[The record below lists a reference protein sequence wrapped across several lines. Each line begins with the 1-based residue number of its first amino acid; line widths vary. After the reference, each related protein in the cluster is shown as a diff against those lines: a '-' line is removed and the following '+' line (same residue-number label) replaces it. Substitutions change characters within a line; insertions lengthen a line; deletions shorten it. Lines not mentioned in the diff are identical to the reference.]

1 MYFSSHL
8 TTTNGVD
15 QSSLPCS
22 NQEKEF
28 VITERS
34 LLSQQSVKWIVIS
47 FLGENHAKPMH
58 RHICLDWVSQQR
70 THYTQTHISQPP
82 SHGWP
87 QTVSD
92 GPVLMHITEKSLQE
106 HMQHIPCTLVYHRK
120 QLFLDTSSM
129 ESPSQ
134 SNWPEV
140 RAVGHSSLP
149 PPLPNHSQ
157 KYTITDILGIHTQS
171 TDLSIHLP
179 LLLSTTCNVLT
190 SLFNV
195 GIPGKREGEEEQ
207 RVVVLSLWTW
217 PQMMSIPA
225 EIPAGDPT
233 RLCYPQLLSRS
244 SLQPSEL
251 SIQQPLSSQIDSRR
265 QNPQLGLCGLH

>member
-1 MYFSSHL
+1 MNSYFFSGRESCQANAQTHL
-8 TTTNGVD
+8 FRLDITT
-15 QSSLPCS
+15 
-22 NQEKEF
+22 
-28 VITERS
+28 
-34 LLSQQSVKWIVIS
+34 
-47 FLGENHAKPMH
+47 A
-58 RHICLDWVSQQR
+58 
-70 THYTQTHISQPP
+70 HYTQTHISQPP

-157 KYTITDILGIHTQS
+157 KYTKLQIYLAFTPNPQTF
-171 TDLSIHLP
+171 LSNYHSCSQPPAMSQLAY
-179 LLLSTTCNVLT
+179 SMCEYQG
-190 SLFNV
+190 S
-195 GIPGKREGEEEQ
+195 GRE
-207 RVVVLSLWTW
+207 R
-217 PQMMSIPA
+217 
-225 EIPAGDPT
+225 
-233 RLCYPQLLSRS
+233 RS
-244 SLQPSEL
+244 SVWWSCHSEPDPRWCLYLQRS
-251 SIQQPLSSQIDSRR
+251 
-265 QNPQLGLCGLH
+265 QLGTPPGYATPSCSAAAACSPVN